1 MKSALRMG
9 GCFFELAWRGLVWVT
24 LCGTFSIAPAVAQDF
39 PHTSFHKVGNGYQMS
54 VGQLPS
60 YYFEFQHSADLHS
73 YITVDMALGA
83 PGPTFSYTPAPGAQ
97 RGFFR
102 AKAVDEWSPGDA
114 DNDGID
120 DLYELKHG
128 LNPMNGADA
137 AFPSLESPGMTNLE
151 MYRSVYGL
159 TRVTEYYSAET
170 SVFNSTFGISTEV
183 SVFNFPNATGAR
195 VEAISAEV
203 SLYNTAA
210 FTGAAIQA
218 ASTEVSVY
226 NTPAFTG
233 PAQEAVSAEVSVFNF
248 YTATPAARAISLE
261 VSVLNTLP

>member
-1 MKSALRMG
+1 MKKTSRARGRFLRVM
-9 GCFFELAWRGLVWVT
+9 LNGLFLIV
-24 LCGTFSIAPAVAQDF
+24 PAVAQDF
-39 PHTSFHKVGNGYQMS
+39 PHTSFHKIGDGYQMS

-60 YYFEFQHSADLHS
+60 YYLQFQHSEDLRS
-73 YITVDMALGA
+73 FITVDMALGT
-83 PGPTFSYTPAPGAQ
+83 PGPTFSYTPAPGTQ

-128 LNPMNGADA
+128 LNPLNVADA

-151 MYRSVYGL
+151 RYRSVYGL

-170 SVFNSTFGISTEV
+170 SVFNNMFGISTEV
-183 SVFNFPNATGAR
+183 SVFNFTNATGAS
-195 VEAISAEV
+195 VETISAEV
-203 SLYNTAA
+203 SLYNFPRPSGFSVEA
-210 FTGAAIQA
+210 FSA
-218 ASTEVSVY
+218 EVSLY

-233 PAQEAVSAEVSVFNF
+233 PSQEAVSAEVSIFNS
-248 YTATPAARAISLE
+248 YTAALPTQAVSQEI
-261 VSVLNTLP
+261 SVLNTLP